1 MPARGEPE
9 AAQKAA
15 QQAHA
20 TRRTKPQA
28 VRAARKKTPVLPE
41 FTSDCDS
48 TLPPEVAG
56 TGREQTPKPPGK
68 TQFPNPAL
76 QNAVQLH
83 PTRQSGPKM
92 TLNCVSLLRPGGR
105 SVWNFGWPSWRSCGP
120 AWRHAQII
128 YKAVYQAAPMMN
140 SQIATIRFLHG
151 QEATWRPRRVA
162 PAQTR

>member
-1 MPARGEPE
+1 MIRFSCTGCGKPFAVADDTAGRRARCKKCGTMLVIPEPAAPPANTIRIELPDLP
-9 AAQKAA
+9 
-15 QQAHA
+15 
-20 TRRTKPQA
+20 RTESAPSKPPTVVQA
-28 VRAARKKTPVLPE
+28 V
-41 FTSDCDS
+41 
-48 TLPPEVAG
+48 
-56 TGREQTPKPPGK
+56 
-68 TQFPNPAL
+68 
-76 QNAVQLH
+76 
-83 PTRQSGPKM
+83 SGPKM
-92 TLNCVSLLRPGGR
+92 TLNCVSLLRPGPR